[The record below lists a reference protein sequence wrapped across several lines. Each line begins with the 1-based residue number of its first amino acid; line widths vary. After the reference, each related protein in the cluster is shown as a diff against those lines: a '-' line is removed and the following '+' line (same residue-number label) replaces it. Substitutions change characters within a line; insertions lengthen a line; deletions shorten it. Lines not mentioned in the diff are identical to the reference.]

1 MSTYLPINSSLPE
14 ALSQSVTSSCG
25 IGLLPTN
32 IFISNCSCHTGF
44 KLCFTIYNSRKNT
57 LHCMIFFLSTS
68 GGLAPLA
75 LIHLGLHGIALPLIP
90 EDLRVTV
97 RHIHWTYITDMYMGH
112 YENWP
117 DNQFSHHS
125 WYANSSLCYH
135 HHHTCIHMVFHTSH
149 T

>member
-1 MSTYLPINSSLPE
+1 MIKTNDRRRGDTAQLGTQVTALVSSALTYY
-14 ALSQSVTSSCG
+14 
-25 IGLLPTN
+25 
-32 IFISNCSCHTGF
+32 H
-44 KLCFTIYNSRKNT
+44 KLD
-57 LHCMIFFLSTS
+57 LFFLSTS

-135 HHHTCIHMVFHTSH
+135 HHHTCVHMVFHRRHRELNPGLSGDSWECIPLSH
-149 T
+149 APMVVT